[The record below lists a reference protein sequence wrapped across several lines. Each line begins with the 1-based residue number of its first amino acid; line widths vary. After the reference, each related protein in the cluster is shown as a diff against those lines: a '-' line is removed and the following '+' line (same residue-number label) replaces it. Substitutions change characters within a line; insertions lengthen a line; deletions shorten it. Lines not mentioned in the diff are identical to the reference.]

1 MNSKATELPAENL
14 KRVEYLDGLRGLAI
28 IMVLLFHSF
37 ARWGEIVPYGKNLVH
52 LYCSSMEIWVF
63 NFFL

>member
-37 ARWGEIVPYGKNLVH
+37 ARWGEIVPYGEKFSAFILFEDGNLGVQ
-52 LYCSSMEIWVF
+52 L
-63 NFFL
+63 FL